1 MGNDRRLRTKI
12 PIRSSRKIAIEGT
25 NTSCDG
31 DKGHQ
36 TTQSHPRR
44 KTDLIARFSEPKQK
58 GPQGGWRLD
67 HAADARQP
75 SRRCATRR
83 RRRCSLLRPAQK
95 PPASSPCRRCWLG
108 LGRDPGVKG
117 GVPLRGSS
125 ARIRGFPAKAT
136 TAFAKV
142 YVNGTSR
149 CGSSISSCPRRATY
163 ALLRWSRW
171 RAPLMFKRQ
180 SSIWRLTPY
189 VVCANSWPMPEL
201 TIRHAAWLGTSR

>member
-1 MGNDRRLRTKI
+1 M
-12 PIRSSRKIAIEGT
+12 
-25 NTSCDG
+25 DG
-31 DKGHQ
+31 AL
-36 TTQSHPRR
+36 TTQPMRAS
-44 KTDLIARFSEPKQK
+44 
-58 GPQGGWRLD
+58 
-67 HAADARQP
+67 
-75 SRRCATRR
+75 
-83 RRRCSLLRPAQK
+83 RPAGAQHVGVVNAVSSGQSRSHQRHHLVAGVGSAWGATQVSRAESLSVA
-95 PPASSPCRRCWLG
+95 PAQG
-108 LGRDPGVKG
+108 
-117 GVPLRGSS
+117 
-125 ARIRGFPAKAT
+125 IRGFPAKAT